1 MCTIIAHFDETV
13 LKLMRPQSVQAGR
26 SNQPQHQNREVVML
40 TSIRGICAATVSIG
54 ALLSAA
60 PVLASDTEVS
70 SSVENGET
78 ISINSVDPVGS
89 QIVSLGDA
97 LSSAPTLLDPTI
109 DWSAQSVAAN
119 RANAPVESDTANSLG
134 EETGISFSA
143 NVALTT
149 EYRFRGVDLSGG
161 ELAIQGGFDVSHSSG
176 LYAGVWASSLDE
188 DTVGYGSTELDIY
201 GGWSGNLT
209 EGLSADVG
217 FIAYTYPDAS
227 GINTVVPGN
236 FDYYEGYAS
245 LGFSLGP
252 ISSTVG
258 VAYAPGQVGLD
269 FGGARDNL
277 YVYTDL
283 STAIPGTPLTLNGH
297 LGYTDGSLTFT
308 NDSKAFDWLIGV
320 DLAVGPATLN
330 ASYVGAEGDAINDP
344 GGVFTDDAFVVTLSA
359 SF

>member
-1 MCTIIAHFDETV
+1 
-13 LKLMRPQSVQAGR
+13 
-26 SNQPQHQNREVVML
+26 ML
-40 TSIRGICAATVSIG
+40 TSIRSPLAASITIG
-54 ALLSAA
+54 VLLSSA
-60 PVLASDTEVS
+60 PALAGNTEVS
-70 SSVENGET
+70 SSVDAGES
-78 ISINSVDPVGS
+78 ISLEHSDIQIIDLPVANEGS
-89 QIVSLGDA
+89 A
-97 LSSAPTLLDPTI
+97 TLLDPSI
-109 DWSAQSVAAN
+109 DWSAQSAAAA
-119 RANAPVESDTANSLG
+119 RANGPVDEEAASSLG

-149 EYRFRGVDLSGG
+149 EYRFRGINLSGG
-161 ELAIQGGFDVSHSSG
+161 ELAIQGGFDVSHTSG
-176 LYAGVWASSLDE
+176 LYAGVWASNLDE
-188 DTVGYGSTELDIY
+188 DTVGYGSIELDIY

-209 EGLSADVG
+209 EGLTGDVG

-252 ISSTVG
+252 VSSTVG

-269 FGGARDNL
+269 FGGERDNL

-283 STAIPGTPLTLNGH
+283 SASIPDTPLTLNAH

-308 NDSKAFDWLIGV
+308 NDSKAFDWSVGV
-320 DLAVGPATLN
+320 DVAVGPATLS
-330 ASYVGAEGDAINDP
+330 AAYIDVEGDAINDP

>member
-1 MCTIIAHFDETV
+1 
-13 LKLMRPQSVQAGR
+13 
-26 SNQPQHQNREVVML
+26 ML
-40 TSIRGICAATVSIG
+40 TSIRGLMAASLPASV
-54 ALLSAA
+54 LLSAVPALATNAEITPSVETDEAILVDAAALDASVQIIEISDTTEASQTLIDPAIDWSTRSANAARASA
-60 PVLASDTEVS
+60 PV
-70 SSVENGET
+70 
-78 ISINSVDPVGS
+78 DPDGS
-89 QIVSLGDA
+89 NSLGD
-97 LSSAPTLLDPTI
+97 
-109 DWSAQSVAAN
+109 
-119 RANAPVESDTANSLG
+119 ES
-134 EETGISFSA
+134 GITFSA

-149 EYRFRGVDLSGG
+149 EYRFRGVNLSGG
-161 ELAIQGGFDVSHSSG
+161 ELAVQGGFDVSHSSG

-209 EGLSADVG
+209 DGLSADVG

-252 ISSTVG
+252 VSSTVG

-283 STAIPGTPLTLNGH
+283 SAAIPGTPLTLNGH
-297 LGYTDGSLTFT
+297 FGYTDGSLTFT
-308 NDSKAFDWLIGV
+308 NNSKAVDWSIGV
-320 DLAVGPATLN
+320 DVAVGPATLN
-330 ASYVGAEGDAINDP
+330 ASYIDVEGDVFNDP
-344 GGVFTDDAFVVTLSA
+344 GGVFTDDAFVLTVSA